1 MTRRGW
7 RPGRAALSHAV
18 LGSALWLGLLGTAP
32 AGATTAPP
40 LTLAQQ
46 VGKAE
51 VIVRARVG
59 AAVNVKDGEITYL
72 AYPLTLLE
80 TIAGDA
86 ASLPQNEGQ
95 PALFFLQGVND
106 LPEVR
111 AGQEVIALLYARK
124 LDSPVVGFNQGWYV
138 ITNGQVTAGDKASP
152 ITTPDQLRQ
161 AIRAAREAK

>member
-1 MTRRGW
+1 MRRRGGML
-7 RPGRAALSHAV
+7 GRAV
-18 LGSALWLGLLGTAP
+18 PGQIMRGSALWLGLLGAAP

-46 VGKAE
+46 AQKAE
-51 VIVRARVG
+51 VIVRARIG
-59 AAVNVKDGEITYL
+59 AAVNVRDGEITYL

-86 ASLPQNEGQ
+86 AKLPQNEGQ
-95 PALFFLQGVND
+95 PALFFLQGVSD

-124 LDSPVVGFNQGWYV
+124 LDSPVVGFNQGLYV
-138 ITNGQVTAGDKASP
+138 IANGQVTAGDTARP
-152 ITTPDQLRQ
+152 ITTPDQLRE